1 VKAFPCVNLL
11 RAVFST
17 ERRQAVRSERTGMA
31 STRTTESRAAARL
44 RLTEEMLNLG
54 HKIDR
59 EETGPKRLE
68 MLRQQAA
75 LSDKREALLSKR
87 H

>member
-1 VKAFPCVNLL
+1 
-11 RAVFST
+11 
-17 ERRQAVRSERTGMA
+17 
-31 STRTTESRAAARL
+31 
-44 RLTEEMLNLG
+44 MLNLG

-59 EETGPKRLE
+59 EQTGPKRLE

>member
-1 VKAFPCVNLL
+1 MA
-11 RAVFST
+11 RT
-17 ERRQAVRSERTGMA
+17 QA
-31 STRTTESRAAARL
+31 TESKAAARL
-44 RLTEEMLNLG
+44 RLTEEMLTLG
-54 HKIDR
+54 DEIDR

-68 MLRQQAA
+68 LLRQQAA

>member
-1 VKAFPCVNLL
+1 MA
-11 RAVFST
+11 
-17 ERRQAVRSERTGMA
+17 RTPA
-31 STRTTESRAAARL
+31 TESRAAARL

-59 EETGPKRLE
+59 LETGPVRLDL
-68 MLRQQAA
+68 LREQAA
-75 LSDKREALLSKR
+75 MSDKREALLSKR

>member
-1 VKAFPCVNLL
+1 MA
-11 RAVFST
+11 
-17 ERRQAVRSERTGMA
+17 RTPAM
-31 STRTTESRAAARL
+31 ESKAAARL

-59 EETGPKRLE
+59 LDTGPKRLE
-68 MLRQQAA
+68 LLRQQAA
-75 LSDKREALLSKR
+75 LSDKREALVSKR

>member
-1 VKAFPCVNLL
+1 
-11 RAVFST
+11 
-17 ERRQAVRSERTGMA
+17 MA
-31 STRTTESRAAARL
+31 TTPAKETRAAARL
-44 RLTEEMLNLG
+44 RLAEEMLALG
-54 HKIDR
+54 DKIDR
-59 EETGPKRLE
+59 QETGPKRLE

>member
-1 VKAFPCVNLL
+1 MA
-11 RAVFST
+11 
-17 ERRQAVRSERTGMA
+17 RTPA
-31 STRTTESRAAARL
+31 TESRAAARL

-59 EETGPKRLE
+59 EDGPKRLE
-68 MLRQQAA
+68 LLRQQAA

>member
-1 VKAFPCVNLL
+1 
-11 RAVFST
+11 
-17 ERRQAVRSERTGMA
+17 
-31 STRTTESRAAARL
+31 
-44 RLTEEMLNLG
+44 MLNLG

-59 EETGPKRLE
+59 EEGPKRLE

>member
-1 VKAFPCVNLL
+1 
-11 RAVFST
+11 
-17 ERRQAVRSERTGMA
+17 MA
-31 STRTTESRAAARL
+31 STRTTESKAAARL

-59 EETGPKRLE
+59 LETGPQRLE
-68 MLRQQAA
+68 LLRQQAA
-75 LSDKREALLSKR
+75 LSDKREALLSTR

>member
-1 VKAFPCVNLL
+1 MA
-11 RAVFST
+11 
-17 ERRQAVRSERTGMA
+17 RTPA
-31 STRTTESRAAARL
+31 TESRAATRL

-59 EETGPKRLE
+59 LETGPQRLE
-68 MLRQQAA
+68 LLRQQAV

-87 H
+87 Y

>member
-1 VKAFPCVNLL
+1 
-11 RAVFST
+11 
-17 ERRQAVRSERTGMA
+17 MA
-31 STRTTESRAAARL
+31 QKLATESKAAARL
-44 RLTEEMLNLG
+44 RLTEEMLDLG

-59 EETGPKRLE
+59 EETGPRRLE

>member
-1 VKAFPCVNLL
+1 
-11 RAVFST
+11 
-17 ERRQAVRSERTGMA
+17 
-31 STRTTESRAAARL
+31 
-44 RLTEEMLNLG
+44 MLNLG

-59 EETGPKRLE
+59 EEGPRRLE

>member
-1 VKAFPCVNLL
+1 VKPF
-11 RAVFST
+11 RAVFLT
-17 ERRQAVRSERTGMA
+17 ERRRERAAQKGSGMA
-31 STRTTESRAAARL
+31 RTPAMESRAAARL

-59 EETGPKRLE
+59 EATSPKRLE

-75 LSDKREALLSKR
+75 LSDKREALRSKR

>member
-1 VKAFPCVNLL
+1 
-11 RAVFST
+11 
-17 ERRQAVRSERTGMA
+17 MA
-31 STRTTESRAAARL
+31 RKKTPETNAAAQR

-59 EETGPKRLE
+59 EEGPKRLE

>member
-1 VKAFPCVNLL
+1 MA
-11 RAVFST
+11 
-17 ERRQAVRSERTGMA
+17 RTPA
-31 STRTTESRAAARL
+31 TESRAATRL

-59 EETGPKRLE
+59 LETGPQRLE
-68 MLRQQAA
+68 LLREQAA
-75 LSDKREALLSKR
+75 LSDKREALLSNR

>member
-1 VKAFPCVNLL
+1 
-11 RAVFST
+11 
-17 ERRQAVRSERTGMA
+17 MA
-31 STRTTESRAAARL
+31 ATPVTESRAAARL

-54 HKIDR
+54 RKIDR
-59 EETGPKRLE
+59 EPTGPKRLD

-75 LSDKREALLSKR
+75 LSDKREALLGKR

>member
-1 VKAFPCVNLL
+1 
-11 RAVFST
+11 
-17 ERRQAVRSERTGMA
+17 MA
-31 STRTTESRAAARL
+31 RKLVVETKAAARL

-59 EETGPKRLE
+59 LETGPRRLE
-68 MLRQQAA
+68 MLREQAA
-75 LSDKREALLSKR
+75 LSDKREALLSTR

>member
-1 VKAFPCVNLL
+1 MA
-11 RAVFST
+11 
-17 ERRQAVRSERTGMA
+17 RTPA
-31 STRTTESRAAARL
+31 IESRAAARL

-59 EETGPKRLE
+59 EETGPRRLE

-75 LSDKREALLSKR
+75 LSDKREALLSNR

>member
-1 VKAFPCVNLL
+1 MAQKPA
-11 RAVFST
+11 T
-17 ERRQAVRSERTGMA
+17 ET
-31 STRTTESRAAARL
+31 RAAARL

-59 EETGPKRLE
+59 LETGPKRLE
-68 MLRQQAA
+68 MLRQQAT
-75 LSDKREALLSKR
+75 LSDKREALLSNR

>member
-1 VKAFPCVNLL
+1 MA
-11 RAVFST
+11 
-17 ERRQAVRSERTGMA
+17 RTPNNE
-31 STRTTESRAAARL
+31 TRAAARL

-59 EETGPKRLE
+59 EETGPRRLDL
-68 MLRQQAA
+68 LRQQAA
-75 LSDKREALLSKR
+75 LSDKREALLSNR

>member
-1 VKAFPCVNLL
+1 
-11 RAVFST
+11 
-17 ERRQAVRSERTGMA
+17 MA
-31 STRTTESRAAARL
+31 GTPVSESRAAARL

-54 HKIDR
+54 RKIDR
-59 EETGPKRLE
+59 EQTGPKRLE

-75 LSDKREALLSKR
+75 LSDKREALLGKR

>member
-1 VKAFPCVNLL
+1 MA
-11 RAVFST
+11 
-17 ERRQAVRSERTGMA
+17 RTP
-31 STRTTESRAAARL
+31 TNETRAAARL

-59 EETGPKRLE
+59 LETGPKRLE
-68 MLRQQAA
+68 MLRQQAT
-75 LSDKREALLSKR
+75 LSDKREALLSTR

>member
-1 VKAFPCVNLL
+1 
-11 RAVFST
+11 
-17 ERRQAVRSERTGMA
+17 MA

-59 EETGPKRLE
+59 HETGPERLDL
-68 MLRQQAA
+68 LRQQAA
-75 LSDKREALLSKR
+75 LSDKREALLSNR

>member
-1 VKAFPCVNLL
+1 MA
-11 RAVFST
+11 
-17 ERRQAVRSERTGMA
+17 GMP
-31 STRTTESRAAARL
+31 SSDSRAAARL

-59 EETGPKRLE
+59 EEGPKRLE